1 MKYCPPISE
10 RRCKRMKKILIVDKL
25 DAIIEKR
32 KSMLSRSEFAILTAT
47 SGEEA
52 VRIHREEKVD
62 LILTELDM
70 PVMSGDALCSKV
82 RSDPELKKVSV
93 IIVCSNGDSDVR
105 RCQACGANDY
115 VAKPV
120 NSNELS
126 QKVGALLSVP
136 ARLSMRLLIK
146 VSVKGKFRGESF
158 FASSKNI
165 SATGI
170 LIETEKVLEKGD
182 VITCGYF
189 LGADQVESDG
199 QVVRV
204 VRMAEG
210 RNDYGVKFKGMNAS
224 TKAKIDQYVEKLL
237 KR

>member
-1 MKYCPPISE
+1 
-10 RRCKRMKKILIVDKL
+10 MKKILIVDKL

-32 KSMLSRSEFAILTAT
+32 KSMLSRSEFTILSAT

-52 VRIHREEKVD
+52 LRIHREEKVD

-70 PVMSGDALCSKV
+70 PVMSGDALCSRM

-93 IIVCSNGDSDVR
+93 IIICSKGEADIR
-105 RCQACGANDY
+105 RCQACGANAY
-115 VAKPV
+115 VTKPV
-120 NSNELS
+120 DPQKLFHNVGEL
-126 QKVGALLSVP
+126 LDVP

-146 VSVKGKFRGESF
+146 ISVKGKFRGGSF
-158 FASSKNI
+158 FATSKNI

-170 LIETEKVLEKGD
+170 LIETDKALEKGD
-182 VITCGYF
+182 LITCGYF

-204 VRMAEG
+204 VRKPQG
-210 RNDYGVKFKGMNAS
+210 LNDYGVKFTGMDPS
-224 TKAKIDQYVEKLL
+224 LKAKIEQYIEKLL